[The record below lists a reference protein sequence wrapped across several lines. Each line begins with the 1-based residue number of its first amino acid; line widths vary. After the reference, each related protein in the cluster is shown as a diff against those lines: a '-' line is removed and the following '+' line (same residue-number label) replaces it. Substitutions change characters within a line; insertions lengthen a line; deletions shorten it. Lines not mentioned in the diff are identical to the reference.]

1 MNLFLREPIA
11 LFRLGEDKM
20 DGDYKEELNGI
31 KDDPLKHNEEFLK
44 NHKELN
50 LDRDLYYKITIEHI
64 EKSCGCQVI
73 CNPHFNGISF
83 YVENEYYQDA
93 QDVIEKITEENRG
106 REERLARKKVEVS
119 KKVSRK
125 FDERIAKCEH
135 PNDNE
140 FKFAENCLKT
150 LRIEDYVQ
158 ARDAEKYRQLYVKY
172 SEYFKLVGWPEDV
185 EGDAAKKYLNSSFVR
200 GI

>member
-1 MNLFLREPIA
+1 
-11 LFRLGEDKM
+11 M
-20 DGDYKEELNGI
+20 DGEHKEELNGI

-50 LDRDLYYKITIEHI
+50 LDRGLYYKTTIERI

-73 CNPHFNGISF
+73 CNPHFTGISF
-83 YVENEYYQDA
+83 YVKNECYQDV
-93 QDVIEKITEENRG
+93 QDVIAKIAEENRG
-106 REERLARKKVEVS
+106 REERIARKKVEVS
-119 KKVSRK
+119 KKVNRRLE
-125 FDERIAKCEH
+125 ERIAKCEQ

-140 FKFAENCLKT
+140 RKFLDNCLKI

-158 ARDAEKYRQLYVKY
+158 ARDAEKYRQLYAKY

-185 EGDAAKKYLNSSFVR
+185 EGDVAKKYLNSSFVR